1 MSVIDRRGSI
11 RSEAVFNE
19 DYTHRFILR
28 KEWNKEKKKA
38 VVIMIQP
45 NTNDPYEL
53 DLTTV
58 RVINNLNRIGYGYVD
73 LVNIYSVVTKKLYL
87 KGYDEDLV
95 REENDGYILRACTK
109 TDTVILAWGSVE
121 ETSPK
126 IADRIQEL
134 MTKLEPFK
142 DKMYI
147 ICDSQ
152 TTAARHPLAPSVASH
167 WNLVKVFNSKQ

>member
-1 MSVIDRRGSI
+1 MSVIERRGSI
-11 RSEAVFNE
+11 RSEAVFSD

-45 NTNDPYEL
+45 NTSDPYEL

-58 RVINNLNRIGYGYVD
+58 RVINNLNRLDYGYVD
-73 LVNIYSVVTKKLYL
+73 LVNTYSLITKKLNL
-87 KGYDEDLV
+87 RINEDDLV
-95 REENDGYILRACTK
+95 REENDGYIIRACTK
-109 TDTVILAWGSVE
+109 TDAVILAWGSIE

-126 IADRIQEL
+126 VAKRLEEL
-134 MTKLEPFK
+134 MIKLEPFK

-147 ICDSQ
+147 ICDSYSRV
-152 TTAARHPLAPSVASH
+152 ARHPLAPSVSSY
-167 WNLVKVFNSKQ
+167 WNLVKVY